1 MSMYNHI
8 LLATDLSEENQDTSH
23 KAKELA
29 QVFGAKLS
37 LLHVVEPIP
46 NYGYVG
52 ITDLEDQLLDEA
64 KQMLTKAGNELGVDS
79 NDQWVAVGPAKREI
93 LNTASELKVDLI
105 IIGSHS
111 GHHLS
116 DLLGSTT
123 NGVLHHSL
131 CDVMTIRHGKA

>member
-1 MSMYNHI
+1 MYNHI
-8 LLATDLSEENQDTSH
+8 LLATDLSEENQDTLQ
-23 KAKELA
+23 KAKELTK
-29 QVFGAKLS
+29 VFDAKLS

-64 KQMLTKAGNELGVDS
+64 KQMLSKLGEELDVS
-79 NDQWVAVGPAKREI
+79 TSDQWVAVGPAKREI
-93 LNTASELKVDLI
+93 LNTAKELKIDLI

-131 CDVMTIRHGKA
+131 CDVITVRHGKD

>member
-1 MSMYNHI
+1 MSIYQNI
-8 LLATDLSEENQDTSH
+8 LLATDLSDENSDTMH
-23 KAKELA
+23 KAKKLA
-29 QVFGAKLS
+29 SAFGAKLNI
-37 LLHVVEPIP
+37 LHVVEPIP

-64 KQMLTKAGNELGVDS
+64 KQMLAKLGEELEVPAT
-79 NDQWVAVGPAKREI
+79 DQWVAVGPAKREI
-93 LNTASELKVDLI
+93 LSTAKELKIDLI

-131 CDVMTIRHGKA
+131 CDIMTVRHGKD